1 MGACLKNR
9 CKRRVLATITA
20 CVMAGS
26 VLLSGCSKKG
36 TYHIDT
42 KLWSADI
49 PRHFERDYT
58 RTDAYDENY
67 FTFYGDPDHPS
78 YDFIRV
84 SFKTETAYE
93 FEYKYREFF
102 SIRDY
107 AEGKLPTTTID
118 GYEFVEYTTTHIR
131 NGTEGEEKN
140 YVYRYAPGSMT
151 AKITLG
157 TWTPSGSYEGYAFL
171 EHLDLKFPYLG
182 LSDPPFICERGE
194 LRTNVSEAHLNE
206 YTVTPVQCRFS
217 EPVFYAT
224 AEDSVIAQSET
235 AGHVAASEKYLY
247 LYSDV
252 KERLYVYLI
261 NGEEMTLVT
270 TVPFRGKDDIT
281 VDLLD
286 GDFLTVY
293 TGYPLLVENA
303 GGKETILSCDPDIVV
318 SPDEQTII
326 YRQSSKL
333 HYDPQKKEVTSEPFE
348 LNTPGQIYR
357 DLHLFVTNTNIYV
370 RAHKELKAPEGGYSH
385 TYHVFEYDLDGK
397 LIREYAEN
405 SQKVL
410 DMKAVFDLGDELLIV
425 NGEPDAIELWDKEG
439 NCLAGAY
446 LSSLIGHYGYG
457 GNCIFPSYSLVRCGK
472 SSDFILVSAYG
483 INPHLV
489 EDLVYRIHIE

>member
-20 CVMAGS
+20 CVMTGS
-26 VLLSGCSKKG
+26 VLSGCKETKRTYSSKAHESQYSSETESNTKNG
-36 TYHIDT
+36 TYH
-42 KLWSADI
+42 
-49 PRHFERDYT
+49 DYT
-58 RTDAYDENY
+58 
-67 FTFYGDPDHPS
+67 
-78 YDFIRV
+78 
-84 SFKTETAYE
+84 
-93 FEYKYREFF
+93 
-102 SIRDY
+102 
-107 AEGKLPTTTID
+107 
-118 GYEFVEYTTTHIR
+118 
-131 NGTEGEEKN
+131 
-140 YVYRYAPGSMT
+140 
-151 AKITLG
+151 
-157 TWTPSGSYEGYAFL
+157 
-171 EHLDLKFPYLG
+171 
-182 LSDPPFICERGE
+182 
-194 LRTNVSEAHLNE
+194 RTNVSEAHLNE
-206 YTVTPVQCRFS
+206 YTVTPVQCHFS
-217 EPVFYAT
+217 EPVLSTT
-224 AEDSVIAQSET
+224 AEDAEIAKSET
-235 AGHVAASEKYLY
+235 ADHVAASEKYLY

-270 TVPFRGKDDIT
+270 TVSFRTDTWKPFRTEDDIT

-286 GDFLTVY
+286 GDLLTVY

-348 LNTPGQIYR
+348 LDTPGQIYR

-483 INPHLV
+483 SNPHLV

>member
-49 PRHFERDYT
+49 PGHFERDYT

-131 NGTEGEEKN
+131 NGTKGEEKN

-194 LRTNVSEAHLNE
+194 LRTNVSESHLNE

-293 TGYPLLVENA
+293 IGYPLLVENA

-318 SPDEQTII
+318 SPDGQTIVC
-326 YRQSSKL
+326 QPSGKL
-333 HYDPQKKEVTSEPFE
+333 HYDPQEKEVTYEPFE
-348 LNTPGQIYR
+348 LYALNQVYR
-357 DLHLFVTNTNIYV
+357 YQLFVMNTNIYA
-370 RAHKELKAPEGGYSH
+370 RGERRLTNRNNTNYPMEYRI
-385 TYHVFEYDLDGK
+385 FEYDLDGK
-397 LIREYAEN
+397 LIGELTEN
-405 SQKVL
+405 SQRNL
-410 DMKAVFDLGDELLIV
+410 DMEAVYDLGDELLIV
-425 NGEPDAIELWDKEG
+425 NGETDAIELWDKAG
-439 NCLAGAY
+439 NYLAGAY
-446 LSSLIGHYGYG
+446 LSSLLGDFG
-457 GNCIFPSYSLVRCGK
+457 GDSIFPFYSLVRCGK